1 MTTKPNADTSIN
13 KEGDT
18 DAGTPPGGMHGP
30 HHSVP
35 DMAEIA
41 AHDEVQH
48 EDALRNSSLRVP
60 R

>member
-1 MTTKPNADTSIN
+1 MSTKPNADTSIN
-13 KEGDT
+13 QDGAP
-18 DAGTPPGGMHGP
+18 DASVPNGGMHGP
-30 HHSVP
+30 HHSAL

-48 EDALRNSSLRVP
+48 EAALRDSSLRVP

>member
-1 MTTKPNADTSIN
+1 MSN
-13 KEGDT
+13 KSSAETGTHQEGNNGAT
-18 DAGTPPGGMHGP
+18 QPPGGMHGP
-30 HHSVP
+30 HHGAL

>member
-13 KEGDT
+13 KEGST
-18 DAGTPPGGMHGP
+18 DAVNPPGGMHGP
-30 HHSVP
+30 HHSAL
-35 DMAEIA
+35 DMEEIA
-41 AHDEVQH
+41 AHDEAQH

>member
-1 MTTKPNADTSIN
+1 
-13 KEGDT
+13 
-18 DAGTPPGGMHGP
+18 MHGP
-30 HHSVP
+30 HHNP
-35 DMAEIA
+35 LDMAEIA

>member
-1 MTTKPNADTSIN
+1 MTKPSTETSIN
-13 KEGDT
+13 KEGSN
-18 DAGTPPGGMHGP
+18 DAGVPPGAMHGP
-30 HHSVP
+30 HHSAL
-35 DMAEIA
+35 DMEEIA